1 MNDAAVKASV
11 ALIPV
16 GALFTGATIIFV
28 RRRSMSSFLQLV
40 GAAGLVAVILT
51 HVFEGLRVFPRM
63 GWGSQHS
70 VGHYL
75 DLLSAILAVTLFS
88 LGYVIHAVNARE
100 RERERGNCT
109 RASGPIAKLSCVIAP
124 QATLTAARSLH
135 APARMPSSSL
145 PQF

>member
-1 MNDAAVKASV
+1 
-11 ALIPV
+11 
-16 GALFTGATIIFV
+16 
-28 RRRSMSSFLQLV
+28 MSSFLQFV

-88 LGYVIHAVNARE
+88 LGYVIHAVDV
-100 RERERGNCT
+100 
-109 RASGPIAKLSCVIAP
+109 RAEKK
-124 QATLTAARSLH
+124 
-135 APARMPSSSL
+135 
-145 PQF
+145 

>member
-1 MNDAAVKASV
+1 MNHAAVKAFV

-16 GALFTGATIIFV
+16 CALFTGATIIFI
-28 RRRSMSSFLQLV
+28 RSRSMSSFLQLV
-40 GAAGLVAVILT
+40 GTAGLVAVILT

-88 LGYVIHAVNARE
+88 LGYLIHAVNERE

-109 RASGPIAKLSCVIAP
+109 RASGRIAKLSCVSAP
-124 QATLTAARSLH
+124 QATMTGKRLFHHQHSTFN
-135 APARMPSSSL
+135 
-145 PQF
+145 PQFF

>member
-1 MNDAAVKASV
+1 MNNAAVKAFV

-16 GALFTGATIIFV
+16 CALFTGATIIFV

-88 LGYVIHAVNARE
+88 LGYLIHAVNACVEKKKSE
-100 RERERGNCT
+100 R
-109 RASGPIAKLSCVIAP
+109 A
-124 QATLTAARSLH
+124 
-135 APARMPSSSL
+135 
-145 PQF
+145 

>member
-1 MNDAAVKASV
+1 MNDAAVKAFV

-16 GALFTGATIIFV
+16 CALFTGATIIFV

-40 GAAGLVAVILT
+40 GAAGLVAVVLT

-75 DLLSAILAVTLFS
+75 DLLPAILAVTLFS
-88 LGYVIHAVNARE
+88 LGYLIHAVNARE
-100 RERERGNCT
+100 RERERQLHQSQ
-109 RASGPIAKLSCVIAP
+109 RADRE
-124 QATLTAARSLH
+124 T
-135 APARMPSSSL
+135 
-145 PQF
+145 

>member
-1 MNDAAVKASV
+1 MNNAAVKAFV

-16 GALFTGATIIFV
+16 CALFTGATIIFV
-28 RRRSMSSFLQLV
+28 RRKSISSCLQLV

-75 DLLSAILAVTLFS
+75 DLLSAILAVALFS
-88 LGYVIHAVNARE
+88 LGYLIHAVNARA
-100 RERERGNCT
+100 RERQAHEV
-109 RASGPIAKLSCVIAP
+109 RARDDLIFL
-124 QATLTAARSLH
+124 
-135 APARMPSSSL
+135 
-145 PQF
+145 

>member
-16 GALFTGATIIFV
+16 CALFTGAAIIFV
-28 RRRSMSSFLQLV
+28 RSRSMSSFLQLV

-75 DLLSAILAVTLFS
+75 DFWGAVLGLTFFP
-88 LGYVIHAVNARE
+88 LGYLLHALKNAR
-100 RERERGNCT
+100 
-109 RASGPIAKLSCVIAP
+109 
-124 QATLTAARSLH
+124 
-135 APARMPSSSL
+135 
-145 PQF
+145 